1 MLNKLGIIGFGSIGA
16 KYLELINKVRPNLE
30 VVIVHSRKSL
40 KNKKTKEIF
49 FYSLDEAI
57 DFGINAAIIAT
68 PASLHAEQAE
78 RLLNSNIHVLIEKPL
93 SDKLE
98 NLEKLLKIDKKAKSL
113 SLLGYC
119 LRYDPGATKFKE
131 LLLSPNFGKIL
142 HVKID
147 CGSFLPEWRPKQNY
161 TRSVSA
167 IKKLGGGVLLEL
179 SHEIDYARWFFGGI
193 NGVYATLKNSG
204 ILDINVEDSAD
215 IIFETKAGFSIAMH
229 LDFNTRKNR
238 RNCHVFTSKGD
249 AFWDYISNEIVWN
262 PKSGIKET
270 ISFEHKKD
278 IIYEEQLKHFFNCI
292 EKGIKPLISIS
303 DGLEVLKLI
312 DASKV
317 SNKLGKKIQL

>member
-1 MLNKLGIIGFGSIGA
+1 MLNKVGILGFGSIGA
-16 KYLELINKVRPNLE
+16 KYLELAHKVRPNLE
-30 VVIVHSRKSL
+30 IVIVRSGKNR
-40 KNKKTKEIF
+40 KNKKIKEIF
-49 FYSLDEAI
+49 FYNLDEDI
-57 DFGINAAIIAT
+57 DIGINAAIIAT
-68 PASLHAEQAE
+68 PATLHAEQAE
-78 RLLNSNIHVLIEKPL
+78 TLLKSGIHVLIEKPL

-98 NLEKLLKIDKKAKSL
+98 NLEKLLKIDKKTKSL
-113 SLLGYC
+113 SLVGYC
-119 LRYDPGATKFKE
+119 LRFDPGAIKFKE
-131 LLLSPNFGKIL
+131 LLLSSKFGKIL
-142 HVKID
+142 HVKVD

-161 TRSVSA
+161 TKSVSA

-193 NGVYATLKNSG
+193 NGVYANLKNSG

-215 IIFETKAGFSIAMH
+215 IIFDTKAGFPIAMH

-249 AFWDYISNEIVWN
+249 IFWDYISNEIIWN
-262 PKSGIKET
+262 PISGIKKT

-292 EKGIKPLISIS
+292 EKGVKPLISIA

-312 DASKV
+312 NASKI